1 MAYCVEIIF
10 GQSEIR
16 KFLNG
21 EKFTNYEKIIN
32 RKNYEFET
40 FEERNAFYKG
50 LNESMGWLEFHV
62 IKEFEINLKEK
73 AEPEFDYWGFVQK
86 YYPDYYH
93 CNSVLLSNI
102 LTRIM
107 DGEFDEEE
115 DKKYLQNLNV
125 RNELLEIDKELLS
138 IAFENFFYTIYP
150 EKDE

>member
-1 MAYCVEIIF
+1 MGYCVEIIF
-10 GQSEIR
+10 GQSEIK

-32 RKNYEFET
+32 MKKYEFET

-50 LNESMGWLEFHV
+50 INETIGWLEFHV
-62 IKEFEINLKEK
+62 IKEYEINLKQKE
-73 AEPEFDYWGFVQK
+73 EPEFDYWGFIEK

-93 CNSVLLSNI
+93 CDSVLLSNI

-115 DKKYLQNLNV
+115 DKKYIENRNIM
-125 RNELLEIDKELLS
+125 NELLEIDKELLS
-138 IAFENFFYTIYP
+138 IAFENFFKTNYSV
-150 EKDE
+150 KK